1 MPPARPPASTPVAA
15 QLALPVTAGAP
26 EGTPDAAAVLI
37 PLLPHPAHSFQLFQ
51 HTRVIS
57 STTTYLSF
65 PPLCIITFCKEVP
78 GTSES
83 LRLIPPSNWGV
94 ISPQGHELVVRDV
107 WSRPHGKVAQ
117 LRHCRK
123 WGLKGSKMHHWLHVP
138 VQGRISY
145 AFVVPTR
152 CLLSW

>member
-1 MPPARPPASTPVAA
+1 MPPARPPASAPVAA
-15 QLALPVTAGAP
+15 QLTLPVTAGAP

-37 PLLPHPAHSFQLFQ
+37 PLLPHQL
-51 HTRVIS
+51 TASSSSSTPVIS

-94 ISPQGHELVVRDV
+94 VSPQGHELVVRDG
-107 WSRPHGKVAQ
+107 WNRPHGKVAQ
-117 LRHCRK
+117 ASSL
-123 WGLKGSKMHHWLHVP
+123 
-138 VQGRISY
+138 
-145 AFVVPTR
+145 
-152 CLLSW
+152 